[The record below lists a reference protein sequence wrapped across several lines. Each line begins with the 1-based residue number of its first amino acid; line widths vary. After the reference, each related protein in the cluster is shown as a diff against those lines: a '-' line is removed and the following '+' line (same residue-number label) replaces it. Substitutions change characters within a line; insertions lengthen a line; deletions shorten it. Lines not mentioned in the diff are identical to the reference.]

1 MYEVSKCAP
10 QEALWDLQTAY
21 SRFWRGLS
29 SHPTFKSKRR
39 SPKSFR
45 VAGTVRVGHNFV
57 KIPRLGR
64 IRLKEK
70 RYIPE
75 SVHVNSST
83 ISERAGRWFVSIQ
96 GEEERSVPYNGG
108 PLVGVDLGINS
119 LATLSDGTKIEN
131 PKSLKRFERKLA
143 RLQKSASRKMLGSGN
158 RRKANRRVSK
168 CHYRIA
174 CIRKDAINKFTTTLA
189 RTKSVVVLENLQV
202 SKMVKNHSLAKSL
215 SDASFGEVRRELEY
229 KAVWYGGRTMI
240 AETWFPSTKRCSG
253 CGYVKEDVP
262 LGERV
267 FRCDVCGLVVDRD
280 VNAARNLEWYGREQV
295 AHSSWETLNACPSDE
310 GTAMKQEGTIGID
323 VHES

>member
-1 MYEVSKCAP
+1 MNIQRAYKTELAPNKTQKTLLAKACGVSRFAYNWGLAWMENVYVYNQLPHLTLRTPTAVDLNRELNRMKAERFPWMYDVSKCAP

-45 VAGTVRVGHNFV
+45 VAGTVRVCHNFV

-64 IRLKEK
+64 VRLKEK

-202 SKMVKNHSLAKSL
+202 SKMVEEPQP
-215 SDASFGEVRRELEY
+215 GEVPFGCELRR
-229 KAVWYGGRTMI
+229 G
-240 AETWFPSTKRCSG
+240 P
-253 CGYVKEDVP
+253 P
-262 LGERV
+262 
-267 FRCDVCGLVVDRD
+267 
-280 VNAARNLEWYGREQV
+280 
-295 AHSSWETLNACPSDE
+295 
-310 GTAMKQEGTIGID
+310 
-323 VHES
+323 